1 MNALQ
6 TKRALDVPPEMM
18 LGLAMGSEPPLTLAA
33 QHGFTPSELDALQ
46 SQEWFNQ
53 EVARLRSELLTSGKL
68 GEIKFGMMGETLITR
83 AFVES
88 CDPDVP
94 ISVKLEVAKY
104 LLKMANREPKP
115 QAAGNQGPMFSIK
128 IDLGNNQQ
136 ILVEGQPVEERT
148 SDSATKPPKHVEA
161 DNEDHQVKTKLTDIP
176 DEAPTLLTS
185 LPMPDFD
192 LSVDAVLKDLEGGG
206 SQ

>member
-53 EVARLRSELLTSGKL
+53 EVARLRSELLISGKL

-104 LLKMANREPKP
+104 LLKVGNREPKP
-115 QAAGNQGPMFSIK
+115 QAAGSQGPMFSIK

-136 ILVEGQPVEERT
+136 ILVEGQPVTQGT
-148 SDSATKPPKHVEA
+148 SDSEPTTPKHVEA
-161 DNEDHQVKTKLTDIP
+161 HSEDHQVKPKLTDIP
-176 DEAPTLLTS
+176 DEAPKLITS
-185 LPMPDFD
+185 LPLPDFD
-192 LSVDAVLKDLEGGG
+192 LSVDAVLKDLEGGA